1 MYKVLRADKDTYI
14 TNRVIGNV
22 GSGTLRTSANVGR
35 AGTLDI
41 FKLYG
46 ATFSSGNIP
55 NLELS
60 RALIHFDL
68 QPLRDL
74 VSSGRVN
81 INDSTFNCRLKL
93 FDVYGGQTTPSDF
106 MMSVFPLSR
115 SFSEGEGRD
124 VVYYSD
130 YDVCNFLSS
139 SHSDGAWFTSGAAF
153 PGGALDPCDYI
164 TGSNTAPVLE
174 VTQRFVTGE
183 EDLDVDVTTIVSS
196 TLAGGIP
203 DSGFRLSLRASH
215 EQDNYSYFVKRF
227 SSRSAYNSSKHPRL
241 IVRYDDSLQ
250 DDSQN
255 LRFNSAASIFLRN
268 YEYGTL
274 TNILSGS
281 SQTAIGGQDCI
292 LLRLETARSDG
303 SGTYSVYFT
312 GSQRSDGLNY
322 YPGVYSASVYLDQYD
337 PVLKS
342 ELTKSGSVVFTPVW
356 YSLDGTVDY
365 YTGSKLTFNPPD
377 RSNTAFNLQNYV
389 VTVSGLQT
397 LHRSTEDVNVR
408 LNIFD
413 HTAPYIKLVKTPAV
427 LPGLV
432 VKKAYYQVRDN
443 STNEAVIPF
452 DTTFGSTKASS
463 DYSGM
468 YFSIDMSNLQR
479 DRSYVVDILLIVDGQ
494 NYVYKSVSSPF
505 SVSDNQIA

>member
-1 MYKVLRADKDTYI
+1 MYKVLRADRDTYI

-35 AGTLDI
+35 AGTLDV

-68 QPLRDL
+68 QPLKDL
-74 VSSGRVN
+74 VSSGKMNVN
-81 INDSTFNCRLKL
+81 DPTFNCRLKL

-106 MMSVFPLSR
+106 VMSVFPLSR

-139 SHSDGAWFTSGAAF
+139 SHSDGAWFTSGAAQ
-153 PGGALDPCDYI
+153 PGGATGLCDYI
-164 TGSNTAPVLE
+164 TGSNTIPTLE

-183 EDLDVDVTTIVSS
+183 EDLDVDVTTIISS
-196 TLAGGIP
+196 TLAGELP

-215 EQDNYSYFVKRF
+215 EDDSYSYFVKRF
-227 SSRSAYNSSKHPRL
+227 SSRTAYNSSKHPRL
-241 IVRYDDSLQ
+241 VVRYDDSLQ

-268 YEYGTL
+268 YEYGVL

-281 SQTAIGGQDCI
+281 SQVVVGGKDCM
-292 LLRLETARSDG
+292 LLRLETMRSDG
-303 SGTYSVYFT
+303 SGTYSAYFT
-312 GSQRSDGLNY
+312 GSQRSDGLNF

-337 PVLKS
+337 PVLKA
-342 ELTKSGSVVFTPVW
+342 ELAKSGSVVFTPVW

-365 YTGSKLTFNPPD
+365 YTGSQLTFNPPD
-377 RSNTAFNLQNYV
+377 RSNVAFNLQNYV
-389 VTVSGLQT
+389 VTVSGLQS
-397 LHRSTEDVNVR
+397 LHRSTEDISVR

-432 VKKAYYQVRDN
+432 VKKAYYQVRDI
-443 STNEAVIPF
+443 STNEAVVPF
-452 DTTFGSTKASS
+452 DAALGSTRVSS

-468 YFSIDMSNLQR
+468 YFSIDMSNLPK
-479 DRSYVVDILLIVDGQ
+479 DRSYVVDVLLNVGGQ